1 MGQLSMLQSQQI
13 RQAPS
18 RRERTT
24 RQIRK
29 PYGEV
34 TMILWTPLTPRQI
47 ADAMMPYMLGRAAR
61 PFLRGRFGEKKMR
74 IQRFDPMMPTY
85 PRLAVEY
92 ERISDGTILFCT
104 MESLFDQRFPIMAL
118 LGTVAFIVGVAT
130 SGVEGLA
137 VAPIGL
143 VIVYGLYIL
152 GASFQQ
158 SEYRRAAHWYLR
170 GLVSTLSA
178 EVLEAPK

>member
-18 RRERTT
+18 RRERIT

-47 ADAMMPYMLGRAAR
+47 ADAMMPFMLGRSGR
-61 PFLRGRFGEKKMR
+61 PVPRGGLGEKKMR
-74 IQRFDPMMPTY
+74 IQRFNPMITNY
-85 PRLAVEY
+85 PRLSVEY
-92 ERISDGTILFCT
+92 ERISDGTILFCRID
-104 MESLFDQRFPIMAL
+104 SLFDLRIPITVVLVVAAL
-118 LGTVAFIVGVAT
+118 ILGIAT
-130 SGVEGLA
+130 SGYEGIII
-137 VAPIGL
+137 VAIG
-143 VIVYGLYIL
+143 IAIAYGLHIL
-152 GASFQQ
+152 EASVQQ
-158 SEYRRAAHWYLR
+158 TAYREAAHWYLR

-178 EVLEAPK
+178 EVVEAPT